1 MSKSL
6 LVRAQGGDRAAIAAL
21 VTEHQRAVRSY
32 LSRLAPDPATADDLA
47 QDVFLEAFEALKRV
61 DPQREV
67 RNYLLGIARNRAR
80 MAWRKLYTR
89 REVAGDA
96 LFDVLEAR
104 ATVAAGAAGADTS
117 GRRLEDLRTCL
128 ARLGPKAFE
137 VFQLHYHD
145 ELRCDEVAERLN
157 MTAGSIRSILTRGRE
172 ALRTCIESRAG
183 GAAV

>member
-6 LVRAQGGDRAAIAAL
+6 IVRAQGGDRTAITAI
-21 VTEHQRAVRSY
+21 VMEHQRAVRSY

-47 QDVFLEAFEALKRV
+47 QDVFLDAFEALKRV
-61 DPQREV
+61 DPERDL

-80 MAWRKLYTR
+80 MAWRKVYTR

-96 LFDVLEAR
+96 MFDALEAR
-104 ATVAAGAAGADTS
+104 ANAGPGATDVS
-117 GRRLEDLRTCL
+117 GGQRLEDLRTCL
-128 ARLGPKAFE
+128 ARLAPKALE
-137 VFQLHYHD
+137 VFQMHYRD

-183 GAAV
+183 GAAIQ